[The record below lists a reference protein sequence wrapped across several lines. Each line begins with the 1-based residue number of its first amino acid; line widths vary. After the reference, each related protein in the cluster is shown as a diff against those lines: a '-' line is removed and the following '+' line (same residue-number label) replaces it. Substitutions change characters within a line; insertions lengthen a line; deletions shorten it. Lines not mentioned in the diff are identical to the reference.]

1 MIIDKDDAILIP
13 IPQYPLYSAAISL
26 YGGTAAPYYMNEES
40 GWQLDFAELERSI
53 EDARKK
59 GKKCKALVVINPGNP
74 TGSILNEETIKKVL
88 EFSVKNKVVVI
99 ADEVYR
105 ENIYKEGARFVSFR
119 RVLETMSQEIR
130 DNCELASLHSVSKGL
145 LGECGMRGGYL
156 YLHNFNPEVYQ

>member
-1 MIIDKDDAILIP
+1 MPLPDIENIILTEGASQGVHLLLSTMIMDKDDAILIP
-13 IPQYPLYSAAISL
+13 IPQYPLYSAAIAL
-26 YGGTAAPYYMNEES
+26 YGGTAAPYYMNEET

-99 ADEVYR
+99 ADEVLINSLR
-105 ENIYKEGARFVSFR
+105 STEKTSTKKELDSY
-119 RVLETMSQEIR
+119 
-130 DNCELASLHSVSKGL
+130 HSEEFLK
-145 LGECGMRGGYL
+145 
-156 YLHNFNPEVYQ
+156 P